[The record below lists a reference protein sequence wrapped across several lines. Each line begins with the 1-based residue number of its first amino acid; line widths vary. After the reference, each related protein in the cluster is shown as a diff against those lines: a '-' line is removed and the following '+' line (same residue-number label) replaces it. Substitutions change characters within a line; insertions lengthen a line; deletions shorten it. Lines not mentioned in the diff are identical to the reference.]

1 MNELTDNS
9 TTYDVRNRKNNIRY
23 IFWVIAWV
31 GTMIAAD
38 KAVLYE
44 WYSSDLVSIVAIVIN
59 AILGLLVIFSFMQ
72 MLKGMDELQKSIQ
85 LNALA
90 LAVGAGFVSGFTY
103 LLLAT
108 TKLISEAEIG
118 DILVLMSVAYMGTVI
133 YGLVKYR

>member
-1 MNELTDNS
+1 MNELAKQQN
-9 TTYDVRNRKNNIRY
+9 TYENHNRKNNTRY
-23 IFWVIAWV
+23 ILWVIAWV

-44 WYSSDLVSIVAIVIN
+44 WYSSDLVAISAIVIN

-72 MLKGMDELQKSIQ
+72 MLKGMDELQRSIQ

-90 LAVGAGFVSGFTY
+90 LAVGVGFVSGFTY

-108 TKLISEAEIG
+108 SGLISEAEIS
-118 DILVLMSVAYMGTVI
+118 DILVWMSVAYMGTVI